1 MRRTRG
7 AAAVLAG
14 LLLAL
19 LPATVPAW
27 AHDGKLKMEVAGDG
41 AVGITVRARH
51 ADGHQLE
58 TLVRLALTATGADGR
73 SVGPVQLEPT
83 GEGHGF
89 YATGP
94 ILTPGKWQVTV
105 RAPGPHTSEVTVE
118 VQARAA
124 QSAPAQVTPVSA
136 GKRDG
141 SPQTTLS
148 SWWRPVVF
156 GVLGV
161 LAIIAVVGLT
171 VGRRRSRENTGNP

>member
-19 LPATVPAW
+19 LPAVGPAW
-27 AHDGKLKMEVAGDG
+27 AHNGRLKLEVAGDG
-41 AVGITVRARH
+41 AVGVTVQARH

-58 TLVRLALTATGADGR
+58 TLVRLALTATGPDGQA
-73 SVGPVQLEPT
+73 VGPVQLEPA
-83 GEGHGF
+83 GEGQGF

-94 ILTPGKWQVTV
+94 ILTPGKWKVTV
-105 RAPGPHTSEVTVE
+105 RAPAPHTSEVTVE

-124 QSAPAQVTPVSA
+124 QSAPAQVSA
-136 GKRDG
+136 AKPGE

-148 SWWRPVVF
+148 SWWRPVV
-156 GVLGV
+156 LGV
-161 LAIIAVVGLT
+161 LTVLALVAVVWPI
-171 VGRRRSRENTGNP
+171 VRRRKARQSAGNP

>member
-19 LPATVPAW
+19 LPAAGPAW

-41 AVGITVRARH
+41 AVGVTVQARH

-58 TLVRLALTATGADGR
+58 TMVRLALTATGADGR

-94 ILTPGKWQVTV
+94 ILAPGKWQVTV
-105 RAPGPHTSEVTVE
+105 RAPAPHTSEVTVE
-118 VQARAA
+118 VEARAA

-136 GKRDG
+136 AKRDT

-148 SWWRPVVF
+148 SWWRPVA
-156 GVLGV
+156 LGV
-161 LAIIAVVGLT
+161 LAVLAIVVVVWLT
-171 VGRRRSRENTGNP
+171 VRRREARENTGNP